1 MLTNEIHL
9 RYNKTKRNNKK
20 NIYIHTR
27 KKIYKK
33 KSKKIILYELCFMT
47 TWFWISGPKQ
57 GTGLMTRRMEVPGV
71 IDRSSLVELPC
82 WRSAPRVQSLDNF
95 VQLK

>member
-1 MLTNEIHL
+1 
-9 RYNKTKRNNKK
+9 
-20 NIYIHTR
+20 
-27 KKIYKK
+27 
-33 KSKKIILYELCFMT
+33 MT
-47 TWFWISGPKQ
+47 TWFWTSGPIQ
-57 GTGLMTRRMEVPGV
+57 GTGLTTRRMEVPGV

>member
-1 MLTNEIHL
+1 
-9 RYNKTKRNNKK
+9 
-20 NIYIHTR
+20 
-27 KKIYKK
+27 
-33 KSKKIILYELCFMT
+33 MT

>member
-1 MLTNEIHL
+1 MRYISGTIKQKEI
-9 RYNKTKRNNKK
+9 
-20 NIYIHTR
+20 I
-27 KKIYKK
+27 KKIYIYIQEKKYTKK

-82 WRSAPRVQSLDNF
+82 WQSAPRVQSLDNF